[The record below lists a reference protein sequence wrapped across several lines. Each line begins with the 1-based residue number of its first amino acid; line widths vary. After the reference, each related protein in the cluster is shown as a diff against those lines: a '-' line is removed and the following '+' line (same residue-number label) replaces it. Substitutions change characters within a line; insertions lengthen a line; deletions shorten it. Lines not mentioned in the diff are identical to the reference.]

1 MAKIDSK
8 SIGGVGFTFEDEV
21 CAYFM
26 SFMLSGVDALP
37 GLTLGRMV
45 KIKLQRKVDGWE
57 LDDLILEF
65 ERNGVRRSCAFSIKS
80 NSQISANKIPDDLVS
95 SLWNQFGKTEQ
106 NPFHPEHD
114 YLGLVTSGASTAA
127 QNSLKHLTNLA
138 KNHGGTDLGIHIN
151 QPGFTNQSVRNLF
164 SSFAKPADI
173 SCDGEISQADIISRF
188 LHYDLELSQPTSS
201 YLIRAFENL
210 SSVLVSGDAKDLWD
224 DLQNIA
230 KRKRGVSGE
239 IALSDIVDS
248 LREKFRFKGRREF
261 SSDLISLEEQKDVE
275 IKKIKST
282 IGSELFI
289 ERFLDFSSNFKPD
302 QINVFIGESG
312 VGKSNLIKQWTL
324 KSETPTIWL
333 SHALFNKSGSLAEL
347 NSLLG
352 IDNDL
357 FDIIQYGPSDQII
370 VIDGAEKISSDEGRD
385 LLKSFLL
392 KFQRISNGR
401 HLCVIC
407 SQNRIWPTLAGYL
420 SIPDISFNV
429 TQAPSFGD
437 SELGK
442 ISQESPQ
449 IRGLLNSERAKEI
462 LKNPKYIDLAVQMIE
477 KSKLGTT
484 QILSETVLIEGFW
497 QLLSQ
502 AGTFPEKQI
511 LLEGLA
517 VRQAD
522 EYLFA
527 TPLSYYPTAE
537 IEIFKA
543 LEREGFVK
551 LEDSKV
557 IFAHDLYGDWI
568 RSKFL
573 FSKNPEDLKEEILER
588 KDNVFWNEAFRLFS
602 LSLLQKDG
610 FPKWKETVLF
620 FKNSGEDLIA
630 DIFLDIGITSSN
642 QKHILDTIKDLLF
655 SDDCRYLS
663 RFLKRFLAY
672 ATIPDPNVMSRRKE
686 FELSETEATQLYRI
700 PLYSYWPGLL
710 LFLSENLNVITGDR
724 SQAVLVAEK
733 WLLFTPNNA
742 PLRKEAAKIA
752 LKFAKWVFQLRYG
765 EEQTYIEDDIEE
777 ICYRSMLAAYPDL
790 PTQVEDMSLKLIGI
804 HHHGLYKEPKLDRT
818 SESSLTVTDDPEIIA
833 RKMAIMAAMAVERPT
848 RKRIEKKPWPHGPNY
863 KKDHVFQ
870 SVVLKNSN
878 FNRLIKENP
887 PLASKILLAAII
899 ENPVE
904 WEDIHQL
911 SPSIFD
917 DDNFGMTDFKYAF
930 YLPSYMQGPFLS
942 FFRMK
947 PDIAL
952 KTLITL
958 TDFATA
964 RWEESA
970 LKNGMNTTIEYEMKI
985 EGESKLWK
993 GDSKV
998 FAWFIGSPFV
1008 FNKHLHVLSSFLMA
1022 FEKWLCDQIEA
1033 GENIEIWIDEVLN
1046 QSNSVAL
1053 IGTLVSIAKRYPRL
1067 FFANLKILLIQSHI
1081 ILWDQQ
1087 IVDQYSLLPQDVT
1100 VKNAATEFFDLE
1112 YGKIPLEQ
1120 FALHFLFNVPNMSNL
1135 FSEARSSWLNDLDK
1149 EYDPGLH
1156 GLTCRFDLN
1165 NYKEKKLKDGTS
1177 GWIYN
1182 HPDSFLQSNKKY
1194 IEENKILQSRLRF
1207 PYDIIQL
1214 LDNDSFTAED
1224 IESLEKRAEAIAKS
1238 SKENDDALLVS
1249 TEECILSLDV
1259 LKLLAHKRKLLN
1271 LSDEEIQKLKSKILN
1286 VFEEL
1291 WTDMH
1296 QYYGPEPRY
1305 SPILARV
1312 AGCLCANK
1320 ENDPWTRSLVGYI
1333 VCGFGKDALNSFMGT
1348 MVRQGIDNKFLL
1360 TVIRLSFELC
1370 KMQSEWNSIHR
1381 YCQLE
1386 EKKKDALKNLICR
1399 IAFIRKKIFKRYTL
1413 EDRTEIYYESISK
1426 LLSDFVE
1433 GKIEPKWPSW
1443 KFSQKPYEFSRN
1455 FSFPK
1460 YHKNVINLARFIA
1473 VVSGLPSVNQ
1483 WPDMLKDGW
1492 ISSCSEGLNQ
1502 ITTRLR
1508 KSIENSGRIESAPH
1522 EQDTWM
1528 MKIFAETL
1536 FFNDDPR
1543 LTEALKSFLSI
1554 GPQGHYWFD
1563 KIGRQMFRVGSENP
1577 ENWDMLAEKINV
1589 FFSVGK
1595 SVTWLKRDSARA
1607 DETWCS
1613 FAGLDDLSI
1622 YLFSAESEDLIK
1634 VLFPVYLKLFSLR
1647 PSFLRCLRPFT
1658 YLMLERASNE
1668 VRLES
1673 LATVAKAIKDKNL
1686 SDDLSEDLLSLLSS
1700 YITKIWDESRTDLL
1714 SRTDHMDFFKEIL
1727 NSLVTVQDR
1736 RALEIS
1742 GQLASSFRNHS

>member
-1 MAKIDSK
+1 MAEIDPK
-8 SIGGVGFTFEDEV
+8 STGGDGFTFEDEV

-26 SFMLSGVDALP
+26 SFILSGVDALP
-37 GLTLGRMV
+37 GLTLGRLV

-65 ERNGVRRSCAFSIKS
+65 ERNGIRKFCAFSIKS
-80 NSQISANKIPDDLVS
+80 NPQISANKIPDDLVS

-106 NPFHPEHD
+106 NPFRPDHD
-114 YLGLVTSGASTAA
+114 YLGLVTSGASAQA
-127 QNSLKHLTNLA
+127 QNSLKRLSKLA
-138 KNHGGTDLGIHIN
+138 KNHGGSDLGIHIN
-151 QPGFTNQSVRNLF
+151 HPGFTNQNVRNLF
-164 SSFAKPADI
+164 SSFSKPADI

-188 LHYDLELSQPTSS
+188 LHYDLELSQPSS
-201 YLIRAFENL
+201 PYLIRAFENL
-210 SSVLVSGDAKDLWD
+210 SSVLISGEAKNLWD
-224 DLQNIA
+224 DLQKIA
-230 KRKRGVSGE
+230 RQKRGVSGE
-239 IALSDIVDS
+239 IGFSDIIDS

-261 SSDLISLEEQKDVE
+261 SSDLIKLEEQKDIE

-289 ERFLDFSSNFKPD
+289 ERSLDFSLKFKPD

-357 FDIIQYGPSDQII
+357 FDIIQYDPSDQII

-437 SELGK
+437 SELEE
-442 ISQESPQ
+442 ISQKSPQ

-462 LKNPKYIDLAVQMIE
+462 FKNPKYIDLAVQMIE

-502 AGTFPEKQI
+502 AETYPEKQI
-511 LLEGLA
+511 LLQNLA
-517 VRQAD
+517 VMQAD

-527 TPLSYYPTAE
+527 TPLSSYSIAE
-537 IEIFKA
+537 IEVFKA
-543 LEREGFVK
+543 LEGEGFVK

-557 IFAHDLYGDWI
+557 MFAHDLYGDWI

-573 FSKNPEDLKEEILER
+573 FSKNPENLKKEILER

-610 FPKWKETVLF
+610 FSKWKETVLF

-672 ATIPDPNVMSRRKE
+672 ATIPDPNVMSKRKE

-710 LFLSENLNVITGDR
+710 LFLSKNLNVITGDR

-752 LKFAKWVFQLRYG
+752 LEFAKWVFQLKYG
-765 EEQTYIEDDIEE
+765 EEQTYIGDGIEE

-804 HHHGLYKEPKLDRT
+804 HHHGLHEESRRDAISEP
-818 SESSLTVTDDPEIIA
+818 SLTDDPELMA
-833 RKMAIMAAMAVERPT
+833 RKMAAMAAERPT
-848 RKRIEKKPWPHGPNY
+848 RRRIEKKPWPYGPNY

-870 SVVLKNSN
+870 SLVLKNSN
-878 FNRLIKENP
+878 FNSLIKENP

-904 WEDIHQL
+904 WENL
-911 SPSIFD
+911 LPPSIFD
-917 DDNFGMTDFKYAF
+917 DDDFGMTDFKYEF

-947 PDIAL
+947 PDVAL

-970 LKNGMNTTIEYEMKI
+970 PKSGANTIIEYEMRI
-985 EGESKLWK
+985 EGESKIWR

-998 FAWFIGSPFV
+998 FAWSIGPPFL

-1022 FEKWLCDQIEA
+1022 FEKWLCDQIEG
-1033 GENIEIWIDEVLN
+1033 GEDIEAWIDEVLN
-1046 QSNSVAL
+1046 KSNSVAL
-1053 IGTLVSIAKRYPRL
+1053 IGTLVSIAKKYPRL
-1067 FFANLKILLIQSHI
+1067 FFGKLKNLLIQPHI
-1081 ILWDQQ
+1081 ISWDRE
-1087 IVDQYSLLPQDVT
+1087 IVYQYSLSPQDVT
-1100 VKNAATEFFDLE
+1100 VKNAATESFDLE
-1112 YGKIPLEQ
+1112 YGKISLER
-1120 FALHFLFNVPNMSNL
+1120 FGLHFLLNIPDMSNL

-1149 EYDPGLH
+1149 EYNP
-1156 GLTCRFDLN
+1156 DLN
-1165 NYKEKKLKDGTS
+1165 ELICEFDPRNYKKKKLQDGTS
-1177 GWIYN
+1177 VWEYN
-1182 HPDSFLQSNKKY
+1182 PPTSLLQNNEKY
-1194 IEENKILQSRLRF
+1194 IEENEIKQRRLLF
-1207 PYDIIQL
+1207 PYNIIQL
-1214 LDNDSFTAED
+1214 LDDDSFTAKD
-1224 IESLEKRAEAIAKS
+1224 IESLEKDAEAIARS
-1238 SKENDDALLVS
+1238 SKENDDASLVS
-1249 TEECILSLDV
+1249 PEECILVLDA
-1259 LKLLAHKRKLLN
+1259 LKLLAHKRKLLT
-1271 LSDEEIQKLKSKILN
+1271 LSDEEIQRLKSKILI
-1286 VFEEL
+1286 VFQEL

-1296 QYYGPEPRY
+1296 HYYAPEPIY
-1305 SPILARV
+1305 SLILARV
-1312 AGCLCANK
+1312 AGCLCVNK

-1333 VCGFGKDALNSFMGT
+1333 VCGFGENALNSFART
-1348 MVRQGIDNKFLL
+1348 MFRQGVDNKFLL
-1360 TVIRLSFELC
+1360 TVIGLSFELC
-1370 KMQSEWNSIHR
+1370 EIQSEWYSINR
-1381 YCQLE
+1381 IYQFPQRKRNVLE
-1386 EKKKDALKNLICR
+1386 DLVCR
-1399 IAFIRKKIFKRYTL
+1399 IAFIRKRIFKRYTL
-1413 EDRTEIYYESISK
+1413 EDRTKIYHESISK

-1433 GKIEPKWPSW
+1433 GKIESKWPSW
-1443 KFSQKPYEFSRN
+1443 KFPEKTHKLFRD
-1455 FSFPK
+1455 FSFPEYYEDTIVLTK
-1460 YHKNVINLARFIA
+1460 FIGI
-1473 VVSGLPSVNQ
+1473 VSGLPAVNQ
-1483 WPDMLKDGW
+1483 WPDTLKNGW
-1492 ISSCSEGLNQ
+1492 ISFCSEGLNQ

-1508 KSIENSGRIESAPH
+1508 NSMENSGRGGDTPH
-1522 EQDTWM
+1522 EQDAWM
-1528 MKIFAETL
+1528 IKIFAETL
-1536 FFNDDPR
+1536 FFNNDPK
-1543 LTEALKSFLSI
+1543 LTETLKSFLSI

-1563 KIGRQMFRVGSENP
+1563 NIGRHMFRVGLENP
-1577 ENWDMLAEKINV
+1577 ENWDMLAEKIN
-1589 FFSVGK
+1589 FLFSVGE
-1595 SVTWLKRDSARA
+1595 SIAWLKQDSARA
-1607 DETWCS
+1607 DEVWLS
-1613 FAGLDDLSI
+1613 FAGLDDFSI
-1622 YLFSAESEDLIK
+1622 HLFSAEHENLI
-1634 VLFPVYLKLFSLR
+1634 
-1647 PSFLRCLRPFT
+1647 
-1658 YLMLERASNE
+1658 
-1668 VRLES
+1668 
-1673 LATVAKAIKDKNL
+1673 
-1686 SDDLSEDLLSLLSS
+1686 
-1700 YITKIWDESRTDLL
+1700 
-1714 SRTDHMDFFKEIL
+1714 EIL
-1727 NSLVTVQDR
+1727 FQH
-1736 RALEIS
+1736 I
-1742 GQLASSFRNHS
+1742 

>member
-8 SIGGVGFTFEDEV
+8 STGGGGFTFEDEV

-106 NPFHPEHD
+106 NPFRPEYD

-127 QNSLKHLTNLA
+127 QNSLKNLTNLA

-151 QPGFTNQSVRNLF
+151 QPEFTNQNVRKLF
-164 SSFAKPADI
+164 SSFSKPAGI
-173 SCDGEISQADIISRF
+173 SCDGEIDQADIISRF
-188 LHYDLELSQPTSS
+188 LHFDLELSQPSS
-201 YLIRAFENL
+201 LYLIRAFENL
-210 SSVLVSGDAKDLWD
+210 DSVLISGKAKDLWD

-230 KRKRGVSGE
+230 RRKRGASGK
-239 IALSDIVDS
+239 IGFSDIVDS
-248 LREKFRFKGRREF
+248 LRDKFKFKGQREF
-261 SSDLISLEEQKDVE
+261 FSDLIKLKEQKDIE
-275 IKKIKST
+275 IKKIKSS
-282 IGSELFI
+282 IASELFI
-289 ERFLDFSSNFKPD
+289 ERSLDFSSKFGQD

-312 VGKSNLIKQWTL
+312 VGKSNLVKQWVL
-324 KSETPTIWL
+324 KSGKPTVWL
-333 SHALFNKSGSLAEL
+333 NHTLFNRSGSPAEL

-357 FDIIQYGPSDQII
+357 FDIIQYGPSDQIV
-370 VIDGAEKISSDEGRD
+370 VIDGAEKISSHEGKD

-392 KFQRISNGR
+392 EFQRVSNGR

-407 SQNRIWPTLAGYL
+407 SQNRIWPTLAQYL

-429 TQAPSFGD
+429 TEALFFGD

-442 ISQESPQ
+442 ISQKYPQ
-449 IRGLLNSERAKEI
+449 IRGLLNSPGAREI

-477 KSKLGTT
+477 KSKLDTRD
-484 QILSETVLIEGFW
+484 ILSETVLIEGFW

-502 AGTFPEKQI
+502 AGASPEKQV
-511 LLEGLA
+511 LLQNLA

-522 EYLFA
+522 DCIFV
-527 TPLSYYPTAE
+527 TPLSSHSIDE
-537 IEIFKA
+537 VEVFKA

-551 LEDSKV
+551 LEDSK
-557 IFAHDLYGDWI
+557 IMLAHDLYGDWI

-573 FSKNPEDLKEEILER
+573 SSKNLEDLKKEILER
-588 KDNVFWNEAFRLFS
+588 NDNVFWNEAFRLSS

-610 FPKWKETVLF
+610 FSKWKETVLF
-620 FKNSGEDLIA
+620 FKDSGEDLIA
-630 DIFLDIGITSSN
+630 DTFLDIAITSSN
-642 QKHILDTIKDLLF
+642 QEHILDMIKDLLF

-710 LFLSENLNVITGDR
+710 LFLGKNLNVITGDR
-724 SQAVLVAEK
+724 SQAALVAEE

-742 PLRKEAAKIA
+742 PFRKEAAKIA
-752 LKFAKWVFQLRYG
+752 LEFAKWVFQLRYG
-765 EEQTYIEDDIEE
+765 EERTYIGDDIEE

-804 HHHGLYKEPKLDRT
+804 HHHGLDKESKRDGT
-818 SESSLTVTDDPEIIA
+818 SEPSSTNDPEIMA
-833 RKMAIMAAMAVERPT
+833 RKMAAMAAERPT

-870 SVVLKNSN
+870 SLVLKNFN

-904 WEDIHQL
+904 WGDTYQL
-911 SPSIFD
+911 PPSIFD
-917 DDNFGMTDFKYAF
+917 DDNFGITDFEYGF

-947 PDIAL
+947 PDVAL

-964 RWEESA
+964 RWEESV
-970 LKNGMNTTIEYEMKI
+970 LRNGVERTEHEMKI
-985 EGESKLWK
+985 GDESEIWK
-993 GDSKV
+993 GDPKV
-998 FAWFIGSPFV
+998 FAWSLAPPIIYKKCPS
-1008 FNKHLHVLSSFLMA
+1008 VLVSFLMA

-1033 GENIEIWIDEVLN
+1033 GEDIETWIDEVLN

-1053 IGTLVSIAKRYPRL
+1053 IGTLVSIAKKYPRL
-1067 FFANLKILLIQSHI
+1067 FFGNLKILLIQPHI
-1081 ILWDQQ
+1081 ILWDRQ
-1087 IVDQYSLLPQDVT
+1087 IVYQYSLLPQDVT

-1120 FALHFLFNVPNMSNL
+1120 FALHFLLNVPNMSNL

-1149 EYDPGLH
+1149 EYDPSLH
-1156 GLTCRFDLN
+1156 ELTCRFDLN

-1182 HPDSFLQSNKKY
+1182 PPDSFLQSNKKH
-1194 IEENKILQSRLRF
+1194 IEENKIVQSRLLF

-1238 SKENDDALLVS
+1238 SKENDDASLVS
-1249 TEECILSLDV
+1249 TEECTLSLDA

-1296 QYYGPEPRY
+1296 QYSGPEPRY
-1305 SPILARV
+1305 SLMLARV
-1312 AGCLCANK
+1312 SGCLCVNE

-1333 VCGFGKDALNSFMGT
+1333 VCGFGKDALNSFTGT
-1348 MVRQGIDNKFLL
+1348 MFRQGVDNKFLL

-1381 YCQLE
+1381 ICQFE
-1386 EKKKDALKNLICR
+1386 EKKK
-1399 IAFIRKKIFKRYTL
+1399 
-1413 EDRTEIYYESISK
+1413 
-1426 LLSDFVE
+1426 
-1433 GKIEPKWPSW
+1433 
-1443 KFSQKPYEFSRN
+1443 
-1455 FSFPK
+1455 
-1460 YHKNVINLARFIA
+1460 
-1473 VVSGLPSVNQ
+1473 
-1483 WPDMLKDGW
+1483 ML
-1492 ISSCSEGLNQ
+1492 
-1502 ITTRLR
+1502 
-1508 KSIENSGRIESAPH
+1508 
-1522 EQDTWM
+1522 
-1528 MKIFAETL
+1528 
-1536 FFNDDPR
+1536 
-1543 LTEALKSFLSI
+1543 
-1554 GPQGHYWFD
+1554 
-1563 KIGRQMFRVGSENP
+1563 
-1577 ENWDMLAEKINV
+1577 
-1589 FFSVGK
+1589 
-1595 SVTWLKRDSARA
+1595 
-1607 DETWCS
+1607 
-1613 FAGLDDLSI
+1613 
-1622 YLFSAESEDLIK
+1622 
-1634 VLFPVYLKLFSLR
+1634 
-1647 PSFLRCLRPFT
+1647 
-1658 YLMLERASNE
+1658 
-1668 VRLES
+1668 
-1673 LATVAKAIKDKNL
+1673 
-1686 SDDLSEDLLSLLSS
+1686 
-1700 YITKIWDESRTDLL
+1700 
-1714 SRTDHMDFFKEIL
+1714 
-1727 NSLVTVQDR
+1727 
-1736 RALEIS
+1736 
-1742 GQLASSFRNHS
+1742 

>member
-8 SIGGVGFTFEDEV
+8 STGGGGFTFEDEV

-26 SFMLSGVDALP
+26 SFMLSAVDALP

-106 NPFHPEHD
+106 NPFRPEHD

-127 QNSLKHLTNLA
+127 QNSLKNLTKLA

-151 QPGFTNQSVRNLF
+151 QSGFTNENVRALF
-164 SSFAKPADI
+164 SSFSKPADI
-173 SCDGEISQADIISRF
+173 SCDGGIDQADIISRF
-188 LHYDLELSQPTSS
+188 LHHDLELSQPTSP

-210 SSVLVSGDAKDLWD
+210 SSVLISGEAKDLWD

-230 KRKRGVSGE
+230 RQKRGVSGE
-239 IALSDIVDS
+239 IGFSDIVDS
-248 LREKFRFKGRREF
+248 LRDKFRFKEQREF
-261 SSDLISLEEQKDVE
+261 SSDLIKLKEQKDIE

-289 ERFLDFSSNFKPD
+289 ERSLDFSSKFGRD

-324 KSETPTIWL
+324 KSETPTVWL
-333 SHALFNKSGSLAEL
+333 NHLLFNRLRSLVEL
-347 NSLLG
+347 KDLLG

-357 FDIIQYGPSDQII
+357 FDIIQYGPSDQIV
-370 VIDGAEKISSDEGRD
+370 VIDGAEKISSHGSRD

-392 KFQRISNGR
+392 KFQKISNGR
-401 HLCVIC
+401 HLCIIC
-407 SQNRIWPTLAGYL
+407 SQSRIWPILAEDL
-420 SIPDISFNV
+420 SIPDIPFNV
-429 TQAPSFGD
+429 TEAPFFGD
-437 SELGK
+437 SELKK
-442 ISQESPQ
+442 ISQNYPQ
-449 IRGLLNSERAKEI
+449 IGGLLNSERAKEI

-477 KSKLGTT
+477 ESQFDTT
-484 QILSETVLIEGFW
+484 KILSEMVLIDGFW
-497 QLLSQ
+497 QSLSQ
-502 AGTFPEKQI
+502 AGASPEKQI
-511 LLEGLA
+511 LLQGLA

-522 EYLFA
+522 EYFFA
-527 TPLSYYPTAE
+527 TPLSSYSIAE
-537 IEIFKA
+537 VEIFKT

-551 LEDSKV
+551 FEDSKV
-557 IFAHDLYGDWI
+557 MFAHDLYGDWA

-573 FSKNPEDLKEEILER
+573 FSKNPEDLKKEILKR

-602 LSLLQKDG
+602 LNLLQKDG
-610 FPKWKETVLF
+610 FSKWKETVLSL
-620 FKNSGEDLIA
+620 KNSGEDLIA
-630 DIFLDIGITSSN
+630 DIFLDIAITSSN
-642 QKHILDTIKDLLF
+642 QEHILDTIRDLLF

-672 ATIPDPNVMSRRKE
+672 ATIPDPNIMSRRKE

-710 LFLSENLNVITGDR
+710 LFLSKNLNVITGDR
-724 SQAVLVAEK
+724 SQAALVAEK
-733 WLLFTPNNA
+733 WLLFTPNNT
-742 PLRKEAAKIA
+742 PFRNEAAKIA
-752 LKFAKWVFQLRYG
+752 LGFAKWVFQLRYG
-765 EEQTYIEDDIEE
+765 EERTYIGDDIEE
-777 ICYRSMLAAYPDL
+777 ICYRSMLVAYPDL
-790 PTQVEDMSLKLIGI
+790 STQVEDMSLKLIGI
-804 HHHGLYKEPKLDRT
+804 HHHDLNKESKRDGT
-818 SESSLTVTDDPEIIA
+818 SEPSLTNDPEIMA
-833 RKMAIMAAMAVERPT
+833 RKMAAMAVERPT
-848 RKRIEKKPWPHGPNY
+848 RKRIEKKPWPHGSNY

-870 SVVLKNSN
+870 SIVLKNSN

-904 WEDIHQL
+904 WEDIYPL
-911 SPSIFD
+911 PPSIFD
-917 DDNFGMTDFKYAF
+917 DDNFGITDFEYGF
-930 YLPSYMQGPFLS
+930 YLPSYIQGPFLS
-942 FFRMK
+942 FFRME

-958 TDFATA
+958 IDFATA
-964 RWEESA
+964 RWEESV
-970 LKNGMNTTIEYEMKI
+970 LRNGVERTEHEMKI
-985 EGESKLWK
+985 GDESKIWK
-993 GDSKV
+993 GDLKV
-998 FAWFIGSPFV
+998 FAWSLAPPIIYKKCPS
-1008 FNKHLHVLSSFLMA
+1008 VLVSFLMA

-1033 GENIEIWIDEVLN
+1033 GEDIETWIDEVLN

-1053 IGTLVSIAKRYPRL
+1053 IGTLVSIAKKYPRL
-1067 FFANLKILLIQSHI
+1067 FFGNLKALLIQPHI

-1087 IVDQYSLLPQDVT
+1087 IVYQYSLLPQDVI

-1120 FALHFLFNVPNMSNL
+1120 FALHFLLNVPNMSNL

-1149 EYDPGLH
+1149 GYDPNLH
-1156 GLTCRFDLN
+1156 ELTCRFDLN

-1182 HPDSFLQSNKKY
+1182 PPDSFLQSNKKH
-1194 IEENKILQSRLRF
+1194 IEENKIVQSRLLF

-1238 SKENDDALLVS
+1238 SKENDDASLVS
-1249 TEECILSLDV
+1249 TEECTLSLDA

-1271 LSDEEIQKLKSKILN
+1271 LSDEEIQKLKSKIFN

-1296 QYYGPEPRY
+1296 QYHGPEPRY
-1305 SPILARV
+1305 SLILARV
-1312 AGCLCANK
+1312 SGCLCVNE
-1320 ENDPWTRSLVGYI
+1320 ENDLWTRSLVGYI
-1333 VCGFGKDALNSFMGT
+1333 VCGFGKDALNSFTET
-1348 MVRQGIDNKFLL
+1348 MVRQGVDNKFLL

-1381 YCQLE
+1381 ICQFE
-1386 EKKKDALKNLICR
+1386 EKKKNTLKDLICR
-1399 IAFIRKKIFKRYTL
+1399 IAFIRKKIFKRYTF

-1426 LLSDFVE
+1426 LLSNFVE

-1443 KFSQKPYEFSRN
+1443 KSPQKPYGFSRN

-1483 WPDMLKDGW
+1483 WPDMLKNGW
-1492 ISSCSEGLNQ
+1492 ISSCSEGLDQ

-1536 FFNDDPR
+1536 LFNDDPR
-1543 LTEALKSFLSI
+1543 LAEALKSFFSI

-1563 KIGRQMFRVGSENP
+1563 DIGRHMFRVGLENP
-1577 ENWDMLAEKINV
+1577 ENWDMLAEKIN
-1589 FFSVGK
+1589 FLFSVGE
-1595 SVTWLKRDSARA
+1595 SIAWLKQDSARA
-1607 DETWCS
+1607 DDVWLS

-1622 YLFSAESEDLIK
+1622 HLFSAESENLIE

-1658 YLMLERASNE
+1658 YLMRERASNE
-1668 VRLES
+1668 VRLQS
-1673 LATVAKAIKDKNL
+1673 LAIVAKAIKDKNL
-1686 SDDLSEDLLSLLSS
+1686 SSDLREDSLSLLSS
-1700 YITKIWDESRTDLL
+1700 YITKIWDESRIDLL
-1714 SRTDHMDFFKEIL
+1714 SGTNHIDFFREIL
-1727 NSLVTVQDR
+1727 NSLVTAQDP

-1742 GQLASSFRNHS
+1742 RQLASFRTHS

>member
-1 MAKIDSK
+1 
-8 SIGGVGFTFEDEV
+8 
-21 CAYFM
+21 
-26 SFMLSGVDALP
+26 
-37 GLTLGRMV
+37 MV

-80 NSQISANKIPDDLVS
+80 NSQISAKKTPDDLVF
-95 SLWNQFGKTEQ
+95 SLWNQFGKPEQ
-106 NPFHPEHD
+106 NPFRPEHD

-127 QNSLKHLTNLA
+127 QNSLKILTKLA

-151 QPGFTNQSVRNLF
+151 QSGFTNEDVRAMF
-164 SSFAKPADI
+164 SSFSKPADI
-173 SCDGEISQADIISRF
+173 SYDREIDQADIISRF
-188 LHYDLELSQPTSS
+188 LHCDLEFSQPTSL

-210 SSVLVSGDAKDLWD
+210 SSVLISGEAKDLWD
-224 DLQNIA
+224 SLQNIA
-230 KRKRGVSGE
+230 RQKRGVSGE
-239 IALSDIVDS
+239 IGSSDIFDS
-248 LREKFRFKGRREF
+248 LRNKFRFKEQREF
-261 SSDLISLEEQKDVE
+261 SSDLIKLEEQKDIE

-282 IGSELFI
+282 IGLELFI
-289 ERFLDFSSNFKPD
+289 ERSLDFSSKFKPD

-312 VGKSNLIKQWTL
+312 VGKSNLVKQWVS
-324 KSETPTIWL
+324 KSEKPTVWL
-333 SHALFNKSGSLAEL
+333 NHTLFNRSGSTAGL
-347 NSLLG
+347 NSSLG
-352 IDNDL
+352 LDNDL
-357 FDIIQYGPSDQII
+357 FDIIQHGPSDQIV
-370 VIDGAEKISSDEGRD
+370 VIDGAEKISSYEGRD

-392 KFQRISNGR
+392 KFQKKSNDR
-401 HLCVIC
+401 HICVIC
-407 SQNRIWPTLAGYL
+407 SQNRIWSTLAEYL

-429 TQAPSFGD
+429 TEAPFFGD

-442 ISQESPQ
+442 ISQEYPQ
-449 IRGLLNSERAKEI
+449 IRGLLNSKRAREI

-477 KSKLGTT
+477 KFQFDTT
-484 QILSETVLIEGFW
+484 EILSEMVLIDGFW

-502 AGTFPEKQI
+502 AEAYPERQA
-511 LLEGLA
+511 LLQNLA
-517 VRQAD
+517 VTQAD
-522 EYLFA
+522 GYLFA
-527 TPLSYYPTAE
+527 TPLNLYSTEE
-537 IEIFKA
+537 IKIFKA
-543 LEREGFVK
+543 LEEKGFVK
-551 LEDSKV
+551 LESSTV
-557 IFAHDLYGDWI
+557 MFAHDLYGDWA

-573 FSKNPEDLKEEILER
+573 SSKTLEDLKKEIIER
-588 KDNVFWNEAFRLFS
+588 KDNVFWNEALRLFS
-602 LSLLQKDG
+602 LGLLQKDG
-610 FPKWKETVLF
+610 SSTWKETVLS

-630 DIFLDIGITSSN
+630 DIFLDIAITSSN
-642 QKHILDTIKDLLF
+642 QEHILDTIKDLLF

-672 ATIPDPNVMSRRKE
+672 ATMPDPDVMSRREE
-686 FELSETEATQLYRI
+686 FELSETEATQIYRI

-710 LFLSENLNVITGDR
+710 LFLGKNLNLITGDR
-724 SQAVLVAEK
+724 SQAALVAEK
-733 WLLFTPNNA
+733 WLLFTPNNT
-742 PLRKEAAKIA
+742 PFRKEAARIA
-752 LKFAKWVFQLRYG
+752 LEFAKWVFQLKYG
-765 EEQTYIEDDIEE
+765 EERTYTGDDIEE
-777 ICYRSMLAAYPDL
+777 ICYRSMLAAYPDS
-790 PTQVEDMSLKLIGI
+790 PTQIKDMSLKLIGI
-804 HHHGLYKEPKLDRT
+804 HHHGLHEESRRDTISEP
-818 SESSLTVTDDPEIIA
+818 SLIDDPELMA
-833 RKMAIMAAMAVERPT
+833 RKMAAMAAERPT
-848 RKRIEKKPWPHGPNY
+848 RRRIEKKPWPHGPNY

-870 SVVLKNSN
+870 SIVLKNSN

-904 WEDIHQL
+904 WEDIYQL
-911 SPSIFD
+911 PLSIFD
-917 DDNFGMTDFKYAF
+917 DDNFGITDFEYGF

-942 FFRMK
+942 FFRME
-947 PDIAL
+947 PDVAL

-964 RWEESA
+964 RWEESV
-970 LKNGMNTTIEYEMKI
+970 LRNGVERTEHEMKI
-985 EGESKLWK
+985 GAESKIWK
-993 GDSKV
+993 GDPKV
-998 FAWFIGSPFV
+998 FAWSLAPPIIYKKCPS
-1008 FNKHLHVLSSFLMA
+1008 VLVSFLMA

-1033 GENIEIWIDEVLN
+1033 GEDIETWIDEVLN
-1046 QSNSVAL
+1046 KSNSVAL
-1053 IGTLVSIAKRYPRL
+1053 IGTLVSIAKKYPRL
-1067 FFANLKILLIQSHI
+1067 FFGNLKILLIQPHI
-1081 ILWDQQ
+1081 IFWDRQ
-1087 IVDQYSLLPQDVT
+1087 IVYQYSLLPQDVT

-1112 YGKIPLEQ
+1112 YGKIPLEK
-1120 FALHFLFNVPNMSNL
+1120 FALHFLLNVPNMSNL

-1149 EYDPGLH
+1149 GYDPSLH
-1156 GLTCRFDLN
+1156 ELTCRFDLN

-1182 HPDSFLQSNKKY
+1182 PPNSFLQSNKKH
-1194 IEENKILQSRLRF
+1194 IEENKIVQSRLLF

-1238 SKENDDALLVS
+1238 SKENDDASLVS
-1249 TEECILSLDV
+1249 TEECTLSLDA

-1296 QYYGPEPRY
+1296 QYSGPEPRY
-1305 SPILARV
+1305 SLILARV
-1312 AGCLCANK
+1312 SGCLCVNE

-1333 VCGFGKDALNSFMGT
+1333 VCGFGKDALNSFTGT
-1348 MVRQGIDNKFLL
+1348 MFRQGVDNKFLL

-1381 YCQLE
+1381 ICQFE
-1386 EKKKDALKNLICR
+1386 EKKKDALKDLICR

-1473 VVSGLPSVNQ
+1473 IVSGLPSVNQ

-1492 ISSCSEGLNQ
+1492 ISSCSEGLDQ

-1508 KSIENSGRIESAPH
+1508 KSMENSGRIESTPH

-1536 FFNDDPR
+1536 LFNDDPR
-1543 LTEALKSFLSI
+1543 LTETLKSFLSI

-1563 KIGRQMFRVGSENP
+1563 DIGRHMFRVGSENP
-1577 ENWDMLAEKINV
+1577 ENWGILTEKINS
-1589 FFSVGK
+1589 FFSVGE
-1595 SVTWLKRDSARA
+1595 SIAWLKQDSASA
-1607 DETWCS
+1607 DEVWLS
-1613 FAGLDDLSI
+1613 FAGLDDFSI
-1622 YLFSAESEDLIK
+1622 HLFSDESENLIK
-1634 VLFPVYLKLFSLR
+1634 ILFPAYLKLFSLR

-1658 YLMLERASNE
+1658 YLMLKRASNE

-1673 LATVAKAIKDKNL
+1673 LAIVAKAIKDKNL
-1686 SDDLSEDLLSLLSS
+1686 SDDLREDSLSLLSS

-1714 SRTDHMDFFKEIL
+1714 SRTNHMDFFREIL
-1727 NSLVTVQDR
+1727 NSLVTAQDP

-1742 GQLASSFRNHS
+1742 KQLASFRTHS